1 MPYFVYKIDNNIVV
15 KNLELLG
22 EFEGFKEA
30 KALAT
35 EKRVANPE
43 LPPEA
48 IKVMFAKNK
57 LDAEEQL
64 QEHRDAP
71 ILMEWEK

>member
-1 MPYFVYKIDNNIVV
+1 MPYFIYKIDNNIVV

-22 EFEGFKEA
+22 EFEDFKEA
-30 KALAT
+30 KSFAKD
-35 EKRVANPE
+35 KRMENPD

>member
-1 MPYFVYKIDNNIVV
+1 MPYFVYKIDNNIIV
-15 KNLELLG
+15 KNLELLS
-22 EFEGFKEA
+22 EFEDFKEA
-30 KALAT
+30 KNFAK
-35 EKRVANPE
+35 EKRAE
-43 LPPEA
+43 FADLPAEA

-64 QEHRDAP
+64 QEHREAP

>member
-30 KALAT
+30 KAFAV
-35 EKRVANPE
+35 EQREAFPD
-43 LPPEA
+43 LPISA

-64 QEHRDAP
+64 QEHREAP

>member
-1 MPYFVYKIDNNIVV
+1 MPYFVYKVDNNIVV
-15 KNLELLG
+15 KNLELLN
-22 EFEGFKEA
+22 EFENFKEA
-30 KALAT
+30 KSFAK
-35 EKRVANPE
+35 EKRTEFPD

-64 QEHRDAP
+64 QEHREAP